1 MKRFTVL
8 LTLMV
13 CLALSLA
20 AQTTSEILGII
31 TDESGAVVVD
41 AKLVARNIDTG
52 LTYSGASGEA
62 GQFRLPVLPPGKY
75 QVTVEKAGFAK
86 YVQNGLELQLGQRA
100 DLAIKLKV
108 SSSAETVTVSSEA
121 PLINTTNAEVGVNID
136 SKRISELPLSP
147 NRNILNIALQV
158 AGVSQLS
165 SGNSNF
171 TSGGVSFSV
180 NGMRTRSNNFMI
192 DGADS
197 NNPSVGGLVQE
208 INNPDT
214 VAEFRMITNQFLP
227 EYGRAA
233 GSVITLTTKSGTNAF
248 HGTGYWFYNSNAF
261 NSRSNLDK
269 KTFTKAPWRNEH
281 QRAFTFGGPAIK
293 NRTFFF
299 GSVLRSTD
307 NRFASGT
314 AIGAAP
320 TEAGRQILQSIAAT
334 RPQVRALLENLP
346 AAQSSVGASIT
357 AMADGRS
364 ITVPTGT
371 LAGAAPNTFAAWQSS
386 ARVDHRFNE
395 KHNLFGRIMYD
406 TRQSVSGQAV
416 PSGLTTLGPAVRSA
430 YNVGLTSNFGTS
442 MFNELR
448 LNYQRLTSSSNAS
461 DPKAITIPSIEV
473 AALGLIGFNAAD
485 SRTAIGLALNL
496 PQSQIA
502 NNYQIANNFS
512 LLKGAHAFKMGV
524 DMRRVEQVQDF
535 NPTLRGRLSYE
546 TLQQLIDDTPAV
558 QSINI
563 LQPGLPTFQN
573 YRYYD
578 YFAFWQDEWRIK
590 PSFTLTYGIR
600 YETPGNAFAWLQK
613 VNNQVVAANNNNPG
627 YRMDPAPPRD
637 RNNWAPRVGFN
648 WRLPNMGF
656 ITGDKKMVLRGGYS
670 RTYDLIFNNVA
681 LNIYSAWPFTQVE
694 QRLAGTPGGFAYING
709 IRAGTVRAPAPTNP
723 NLITRTIVDANF
735 RAPLAEQYSVNL
747 QRELKGGMAV
757 TAGWIATKGTALFQS
772 LDGNPTVPG
781 SVGTARVD
789 PTRGIIRHRANSASS
804 IYHSFQT
811 SLEKRFSRGFQYSA
825 HYTWSTF
832 IDDASEIFNA
842 SVAGEVAVPQDSFNR
857 RADRGRSTY
866 DRPHRFSINALWEA
880 PWLKEQK
887 NIAGYLA
894 GGWSVGG
901 FLTLQAGAPF
911 SALAGAD
918 PGRRLSG
925 IDTLIGNSIRA
936 NLNTNLNLSGLSVE
950 QLMLAGGRSLFSS
963 PTVAAPFGNTGRNIL
978 RADGINNLDFVITK
992 KIRIPVEGHG
1002 LSLRFEFYNASNSR
1016 DFGIPTAQINSAA
1029 FGNQWNTNG
1038 GNRRIVMG
1046 ARYAF

>member
-1 MKRFTVL
+1 MKRFLSLVTI
-8 LTLMV
+8 MV
-13 CLALSLA
+13 CLASSLA
-20 AQTTSEILGII
+20 AQTSSEILGTV
-31 TDESGAVVVD
+31 TDESGAAIPD
-41 AKLVARNIDTG
+41 AKLVARNVATG
-52 LTYSGASGEA
+52 LTYPGTSGES
-62 GQFRLPVLPPGKY
+62 GQFRVPLLPPGKY
-75 QVTVEKAGFAK
+75 EFSVEKAGFAK
-86 YVQNGLELQLGQRA
+86 YIQSGIELQLGQRA
-100 DLAIKLKV
+100 DLAVKLQV
-108 SSSAETVTVSSEA
+108 SSSAETITVSSEA
-121 PLINTTNAEVGVNID
+121 PLINTTNSEVGVNID
-136 SKRISELPLSP
+136 SKRISELPLAP

-165 SGNSNF
+165 SGNSTF
-171 TSGGVSFSV
+171 ASGGVAFSV

-197 NNPSVGGLVQE
+197 NNSSVGGLVQE

-227 EYGRAA
+227 EYGRSA
-233 GSVITLTTKSGTNAF
+233 GSVITMTTKSGTNDF
-248 HGTGYWFYNSNAF
+248 HGSAYWFYNSNAF

-269 KTFTKAPWRNEH
+269 RTFAKAPWRNEH

-299 GSVLRSTD
+299 GSMLRSTD

-320 TEAGRQILQSIAAT
+320 TEAGRQALQSIAAT
-334 RPQVRALLENLP
+334 RPQIRALLDNLP
-346 AAQSSVGASIT
+346 AAQSSTGASIT
-357 AMADGRS
+357 ATADGRT

-371 LAGAAPNTFAAWQSS
+371 LSGAAPNTFAAWQSS
-386 ARVDHRFNE
+386 VRVDHRFSE
-395 KHNLFGRIMYD
+395 KHNLFGRVMYD

-416 PSGLTTLGPAVRSA
+416 PSGLTTESPAVRGA
-430 YNVGLTSNFGTS
+430 YNAGLTSNFRS
-442 MFNELR
+442 NMFNELR
-448 LNYQRLTSSSNAS
+448 LNYQRFTSVSKAA
-461 DPKAITIPSIEV
+461 DAKAITIPSIEV
-473 AALGLIGFNAAD
+473 AALGLVGFNAAD
-485 SRTAIGLALNL
+485 SRTAIGLGVNL
-496 PQSQIA
+496 PQSQIN
-502 NNYQIANNFS
+502 NNYQIANNLS
-512 LLKGAHAFKMGV
+512 ILKGSHAFKVGV
-524 DMRRVEQVQDF
+524 DMRRVEQIQDF

-546 TLQQLIDDTPAV
+546 TLQQLVDDTPAV
-558 QSINI
+558 QSINV

-590 PSFTLTYGIR
+590 PTFTLTYGIR
-600 YETPGNAFAWLQK
+600 YETPGNAFAWLEK
-613 VNNQVVAANNNNPG
+613 VNKEVVARNNNNPG
-627 YRMDPAPPRD
+627 YRMDPAPARD

-648 WRLPNMGF
+648 WRLPKLGF
-656 ITGDKKMVLRGGYS
+656 LTGDNKMVLRGGYS
-670 RTYDLIFNNVA
+670 RTYDLIYNNIA

-694 QRLAGTPGGFAYING
+694 QRAAGTPGGFVYIDG
-709 IRAGTVRAPAPTNP
+709 IRAGTIRPPAPASP
-723 NLITRTIVDANF
+723 NLVTRTIVDAGF
-735 RAPLAEQYSVNL
+735 RAPLAEQFSVNV
-747 QRELKGGMAV
+747 QRELKGGIAV

-781 SVGTARVD
+781 TVGTTRVD

-811 SLEKRFSRGFQYSA
+811 SIEKRFSRGFQYSA

-832 IDDASEIFNA
+832 IDDASEVFNA

-866 DRPHRFSINALWEA
+866 DRPHRFTINSLWES
-880 PWLKEQK
+880 PWMKDQK
-887 NIAGYLA
+887 GVGYLV
-894 GGWSVGG
+894 GGWSIGG
-901 FLTLQAGAPF
+901 FLTFQSGAPF

-925 IDTLIGNSIRA
+925 IDSLIGNSIRA
-936 NLNTNLNLSGLSVE
+936 NLNTNLKLSSMSLESI
-950 QLMLAGGRSLFSS
+950 LLAGGRTLFSA
-963 PTVAAPFGNTGRNIL
+963 PTVTAPFGDTGRNIL
-978 RADGINNLDFVITK
+978 RADGINNLDFVINK
-992 KIRIPVEGHG
+992 RIRIPFEGHG
-1002 LSLRFEFYNASNSR
+1002 LNLRFEFFNATNSR
-1016 DFGIPTAQINSAA
+1016 DFGIPTAAINSAA

>member
-1 MKRFTVL
+1 MQRLSLLLTVL
-8 LTLMV
+8 AL
-13 CLALSLA
+13 LALSLF
-20 AQTTSEILGII
+20 AQTTSEILGLV
-31 TDESGAVVVD
+31 TDESGAVIAS
-41 AKLVARNIDTG
+41 AKLVAKNIDTG
-52 LTYSGASGEA
+52 LTYTGASGES
-62 GQFRLPVLPPGKY
+62 GQFRLPLLPPGKY
-75 QVTVEKAGFAK
+75 QLNVEKAGFAK
-86 YVQNGLELQLGQRA
+86 YIQNGIELQLGQRG
-100 DLAIKLKV
+100 DLNIKLKV
-108 SSSAETVTVSSEA
+108 SSSAETITVSSEA
-121 PLINTTNAEVGVNID
+121 PLINTSNAEVGINID
-136 SKRISELPLSP
+136 SRRISELPLAP

-165 SGNSNF
+165 SGNSSF
-171 TSGGVSFSV
+171 ASGGVSFSV

-233 GSVITLTTKSGTNAF
+233 GSVITITTKSGTNAF

-261 NSRSNLDK
+261 NARNNLDK
-269 KTFTKAPWRNEH
+269 RTFTKAPWRNEH
-281 QRAFTFGGPAIK
+281 QRALTFGGPAIK

-320 TEAGRQILQSIAAT
+320 TEAGRQALQSIAAS

-346 AAQSSVGASIT
+346 AAQTSIGASINVT
-357 AMADGRS
+357 ADGRT
-364 ITVPTGT
+364 INVPTGT

-386 ARVDHRFNE
+386 ARVDHRFNQR
-395 KHNLFGRIMYD
+395 HNLFGRIMYD
-406 TRQSVSGQAV
+406 ERVSVSGQAV
-416 PSGLTTLGPAVRSA
+416 PSGLTTQGPATRGA
-430 YNVGLTSNFGTS
+430 YNVGLTSNFGSS

-448 LNYQRLTSSSNAS
+448 LNYQRLTSAS
-461 DPKAITIPSIEV
+461 QAADAKAINIPSIEV
-473 AALGLIGFNAAD
+473 AALGLVGFNAAD
-485 SRTAIGLALNL
+485 SRTAIGLAVNL

-512 LLKGAHAFKMGV
+512 LLKGKHAFKMGV

-546 TLQQLIDDTPAV
+546 TLQQLVDDTPAV

-563 LQPGLPTFQN
+563 LQAGLPTFQN
-573 YRYYD
+573 YKYYD

-590 PSFTLTYGIR
+590 PTFTLTYGIR

-627 YRMDPAPPRD
+627 YRMDAAPARD

-648 WRLPNMGF
+648 WRLPKMGF
-656 ITGDKKMVLRGGYS
+656 VTGDGKMVLRGGYS

-694 QRLAGTPGGFAYING
+694 QRPAGTAGGFAYING
-709 IRAGTVRAPAPTNP
+709 IRSGAARAPAPANP
-723 NLITRTIVDANF
+723 NQITRTIVDSNF
-735 RAPLAEQYSVNL
+735 RAPIAEQYSLNL
-747 QRELKGGMAV
+747 QREFKGGMAL

-781 SVGTARVD
+781 SVGATRVD

-832 IDDASEIFNA
+832 IDDASEVFNA

-857 RADRGRSTY
+857 RGDRGRSTY
-866 DRPHRFSINALWEA
+866 DRPHRFSVNALWES
-880 PWLKEQK
+880 PWMKDQK
-887 NIAGYLA
+887 GIGYVV
-894 GGWSVGG
+894 GGWSLGG
-901 FLTLQAGAPF
+901 FVTFQAGAPF

-925 IDTLIGNSIRA
+925 IDSLIGNSIRA
-936 NLNTNLNLSGLSVE
+936 NLNTNLDVSRLSIE
-950 QLMLAGGRSLFSS
+950 ALMLAGGRNLFSA
-963 PTVAAPFGNTGRNIL
+963 PTVASPLGNTGRNIL
-978 RADGINNLDFVITK
+978 RADGINNLDFVLTK

-1002 LSLRFEFYNASNSR
+1002 LSLRFEFYNATNSR
-1016 DFGIPTAQINSAA
+1016 DFGIPTAAINSAA

-1038 GNRRIVMG
+1038 GNRRIVIG

>member
-1 MKRFTVL
+1 MKRFITFATIL
-8 LTLMV
+8 V
-13 CLALSLA
+13 CLSLSMA
-20 AQTTSEILGII
+20 AQTTSEILGLV
-31 TDESGAVVVD
+31 TDESGAAIAD
-41 AKLVARNIDTG
+41 AKLLAKNVDTG
-52 LTYSGASGEA
+52 LTYSGATGEA
-62 GQFRLPVLPPGKY
+62 GQFRLPTLPPGKY
-75 QVTVEKAGFAK
+75 ELTVEKTGFAK
-86 YVQNGLELQLGQRA
+86 YIQNAIELQLGQRA

-108 SSSAETVTVSSEA
+108 SSSAETITVSSEA
-121 PLINTTNAEVGVNID
+121 PLINTTNSEVGVNFD
-136 SKRISELPLSP
+136 SKRISELPLAP

-165 SGNSNF
+165 SGNSTF
-171 TSGGVSFSV
+171 ASGGVAFSV

-197 NNPSVGGLVQE
+197 NNSSLGGLVQE

-214 VAEFRMITNQFLP
+214 IAEFRMITNQFLP
-227 EYGRAA
+227 EYGRSA
-233 GSVITLTTKSGTNAF
+233 GSVVTMTTKSGTNSF
-248 HGTGYWFYNSNAF
+248 HGSGYWFYNSNAF

-269 KTFTKAPWRNEH
+269 RTFTKAPWRNEH
-281 QRAFTFGGPAIK
+281 QRAFTIGGPVIK

-299 GSVLRSTD
+299 GSLLRSTD

-320 TEAGRQILQSIAAT
+320 TEAGRQVLQSIAAN
-334 RPQVRALLENLP
+334 RPQIRALLDNLP
-346 AAQSSVGASIT
+346 AAQSSVGASVT
-357 AMADGRS
+357 AVADGRT

-371 LAGAAPNTFAAWQSS
+371 LSGAAPNTFAAWQLSG
-386 ARVDHRFNE
+386 RIDHRFSE

-406 TRQSVSGQAV
+406 KRQSVSGQAV
-416 PSGLTTLGPAVRSA
+416 PSGLTTQSPAERGA
-430 YNVGLTSNFGTS
+430 YNIGLTSNFRS
-442 MFNELR
+442 NMFNELR
-448 LNYQRLTSSSNAS
+448 LNYQRFTNSSIAA
-461 DPKAITIPSIEV
+461 DTKALTIPSFEV
-473 AALGLIGFNAAD
+473 AAFGLVGFNAAD
-485 SRTAIGLALNL
+485 SRTAVGLAVNL
-496 PQSQIA
+496 PQSQIN
-502 NNYQIANNFS
+502 NNYQISNNLS
-512 LLKGAHAFKMGV
+512 ILKGTHAFKMGV

-546 TLQQLIDDTPAV
+546 TLQQLVDDTPAV
-558 QSINI
+558 QSINV

-578 YFAFWQDEWRIK
+578 YFAFWQDEWRVK
-590 PSFTLTYGIR
+590 PTFTLTYGIR

-613 VNNQVVAANNNNPG
+613 VNDQVVARNNNAPG
-627 YRMDPAPPRD
+627 YRMDPAPARD

-648 WRLPNMGF
+648 WRLPKMGF
-656 ITGDKKMVLRGGYS
+656 ITGDGKMVLRGGYS
-670 RTYDLIFNNVA
+670 RTYDLIFNNIA

-694 QRLAGTPGGFAYING
+694 TRAANTPGGFAYIDG
-709 IRAGTVRAPAPTNP
+709 IRAGSIRPPAPSQP
-723 NLITRTIVDANF
+723 NQIARTIVDAGF
-735 RAPLAEQYSVNL
+735 RAPLAEQFSVNL
-747 QRELKGGMAV
+747 QREVGGGMAL

-781 SVGTARVD
+781 SVGATRVD
-789 PTRGIIRHRANSASS
+789 PNRGVIRHRANSAAS

-811 SLEKRFSRGFQYSA
+811 SLEKRFSRGFQFSG

-832 IDDASEIFNA
+832 IDDASEVFNA

-866 DRPHRFSINALWEA
+866 DRPHRFTVNALWES
-880 PWLKEQK
+880 PWMKDQK
-887 NIAGYLA
+887 NVAGYIV

-901 FLTLQAGAPF
+901 FVTFQSGAPF

-925 IDTLIGNSIRA
+925 IDSLIGNSIRA
-936 NLNTNLNLSGLSVE
+936 NVATNLDLSSMSLE
-950 QLMLAGGRSLFSS
+950 DILIAGGRNLFSA
-963 PTVAAPFGNTGRNIL
+963 PTVTSPLGNAGRNIL
-978 RADGINNLDFVITK
+978 RADGINNLDFVINK
-992 KIRIPVEGHG
+992 RVRIPVEGH
-1002 LSLRFEFYNASNSR
+1002 SLNFRFEFYNATNSR
-1016 DFGIPTAQINSAA
+1016 DFGIPTAAINSAA

>member
-1 MKRFTVL
+1 MRLITQFTL
-8 LTLMV
+8 LMV
-13 CLALSLA
+13 CLAVSLA
-20 AQTTSEILGII
+20 AQTSSEILGTV
-31 TDESGAVVVD
+31 TDATGAVITD
-41 AKLVARNIDTG
+41 AKLVAKNVETG
-52 LTYSGASGEA
+52 LTYAGASGEN
-62 GQFRLPVLPPGKY
+62 GQFRVPLLPPGKY
-75 QVTVEKAGFAK
+75 ELTVEKPGFAK
-86 YVQNGLELQLGQRA
+86 YIQSGIQLQLGQRA
-100 DLAIKLKV
+100 DLSIKLTV
-108 SSSAETVTVSSEA
+108 STSAETISVTSEA
-121 PLINTTNAEVGVNID
+121 PLINTTNSEVGVNID
-136 SKRISELPLSP
+136 SKRISELPLAP

-165 SGNSNF
+165 SGNSTF
-171 TSGGVSFSV
+171 ASGGVAFSV

-197 NNPSVGGLVQE
+197 NNSSVGGLVQE

-227 EYGRAA
+227 EYGRSA
-233 GSVITLTTKSGTNAF
+233 GSVITMTTKSGTNAF
-248 HGTGYWFYNSNAF
+248 HGSGYWFYNSNAF

-269 KTFTKAPWRNEH
+269 RTFTKAPWRNEH
-281 QRAFTFGGPAIK
+281 QRAFTIGGPAIK

-299 GSVLRSTD
+299 GSLLRSTD

-320 TEAGRQILQSIAAT
+320 TEAGRQALQSIAST
-334 RPQVRALLENLP
+334 RPQIRALLENLP
-346 AAQSSVGASIT
+346 AAQSSTGASIT
-357 AMADGRS
+357 ATADGRT

-371 LAGAAPNTFAAWQSS
+371 LSGAAPNTFAAWQSS
-386 ARVDHRFNE
+386 ARVDHRFSDR
-395 KHNLFGRIMYD
+395 HNLFGRIMYD

-416 PSGLTTLGPAVRSA
+416 PAGLTTLGPAVRGA
-430 YNVGLTSNFGTS
+430 YNVGLTSNLRS
-442 MFNELR
+442 NLFNELR
-448 LNYQRLTSSSNAS
+448 LNYQRFTSSSNAS

-473 AALGLIGFNAAD
+473 AALGLVGFNAAD
-485 SRTAIGLALNL
+485 SRTAIGLGVNL
-496 PQSQIA
+496 PQSQIN
-502 NNYQIANNFS
+502 NNYQISNNLS
-512 LLKGAHAFKMGV
+512 ILKGTHAIKVGV

-558 QSINI
+558 QSINV
-563 LQPGLPTFQN
+563 LQAGLPTFQN

-578 YFAFWQDEWRIK
+578 YFAFWQDEWRVK

-600 YETPGNAFAWLQK
+600 YETPGNAFAWLEK
-613 VNNQVVAANNNNPG
+613 VNQQVVAANNNNPG
-627 YRMDPAPPRD
+627 YRMDPAPARD

-648 WRLPNMGF
+648 WRLPKMGF
-656 ITGDKKMVLRGGYS
+656 ITGDNKMVLRGGYS
-670 RTYDLIFNNVA
+670 RTYDLIYNNIA

-694 QRLAGTPGGFAYING
+694 QRPAGTAGGFVYIDG
-709 IRAGTVRAPAPTNP
+709 IRAGTIRPPAPANP
-723 NLITRTIVDANF
+723 NLVTRTIVDSGF
-735 RAPLAEQYSVNL
+735 RAPLAEQFSVNL
-747 QRELKGGMAV
+747 QRELSGGVAV

-781 SVGTARVD
+781 TVGATRVD

-811 SLEKRFSRGFQYSA
+811 SLEKRFSRSFQFSG

-857 RADRGRSTY
+857 RADRARSTY
-866 DRPHRFSINALWEA
+866 DRPHRFTINALWES
-880 PWLKEQK
+880 PWMSDQK
-887 NIAGYLA
+887 GFGYVV

-901 FLTLQAGAPF
+901 FLTFQSGAPF

-918 PGRRLSG
+918 PGRRLAG

-936 NLNTNLNLSGLSVE
+936 NVATDLDLSSMSLESI
-950 QLMLAGGRSLFSS
+950 LAAGGRSLFSA
-963 PTVAAPFGNTGRNIL
+963 PTVTSPFGNAGRNIL
-978 RADGINNLDFVITK
+978 RADGINNLDFVINK
-992 KIRIPVEGHG
+992 RIRIPFEGHG
-1002 LSLRFEFYNASNSR
+1002 LNLRFEFFNATNSR
-1016 DFGIPTAQINSAA
+1016 DFGIPTAAINSAA